1 MTGNRYVPLSMVVD
15 VGDAWAPPH
24 PIALTGPKDW
34 RPPLSRV
41 VFHETVH
48 YWQYISHA
56 HLIHLV
62 TEDWMRLK
70 HFDATGQSLPPGNL
84 RRGFT
89 QRIEGAGFSTRD
101 LMEAHARFWD
111 LQVLGPPLL
120 IELELDAPNRD
131 VSQILTRAQYE
142 HLKADGKIWHHFD
155 EHGDGVGYSSLSFDL
170 AMRLAAGRY
179 ALPYLR
185 LREET
190 NDLIAAALFPLCAHF
205 ALHSD
210 SPPDFYLSLLKRLTP
225 QRRSDARTTDRIR
238 MAVAVH

>member
-1 MTGNRYVPLSMVVD
+1 
-15 VGDAWAPPH
+15 
-24 PIALTGPKDW
+24 
-34 RPPLSRV
+34 
-41 VFHETVH
+41 
-48 YWQYISHA
+48 
-56 HLIHLV
+56 
-62 TEDWMRLK
+62 MRLK